1 MPNNPNGLVQLLE
14 VLLLLLSQLLAPRC
28 KRFIH
33 PVCAGEADDRTCDTL
48 VDPCEGN
55 VAHFPVVLLRDLFN
69 ASNYLLVTFSVARG
83 LVTGLLFAF

>member
-14 VLLLLLSQLLAPRC
+14 VLLLFLSQLFTSRC

-33 PVCAGEADDRTCDTL
+33 PVCAGKSDDWTCNTL

-55 VAHFPVVLLRDLFN
+55 MAHLPIVLLRDLFN
-69 ASNYLLVTFSVARG
+69 ASNDLLITLSVTRG
-83 LVTGLLFAF
+83 LVTGLLFTF